1 MNILPIR
8 GYSEGLLAVDKR
20 PMRVGQV
27 LAKNGY
33 PCMEHKLYALRDSA
47 EATNA
52 WRLEAWCEGISVY
65 LVVFA
70 GLLRMPGKFFKVPG
84 GSCKD
89 PGASGVLLVGS
100 WKVVAGPWE
109 LLGNLMGLFG
119 GV

>member
-1 MNILPIR
+1 MH
-8 GYSEGLLAVDKR
+8 E
-20 PMRVGQV
+20 
-27 LAKNGY
+27 
-33 PCMEHKLYALRDSA
+33 LYALRDSA